1 MLSREHGGGADLEG
15 RVTTEVTRDAPPA
28 TTPTACGAA
37 PTCPCME
44 PCPMRRGMEM
54 LGGKWKLPILCAL
67 HFDGPL
73 RYNEL
78 GRRIEGISNTMLAGS
93 LKELERDG
101 LVSRTQYP
109 EIPVRVEY
117 ATTEAC
123 EQLVPAFEIIGAWS
137 RASIRAGQP
146 AR

>member
-1 MLSREHGGGADLEG
+1 MSASRNPGATGADN
-15 RVTTEVTRDAPPA
+15 A
-28 TTPTACGAA
+28 TVGTAGSAEDGASCREA
-37 PTCPCME
+37 VCPCME
-44 PCPMRRGMEM
+44 PCPMKRAMSV

-78 GRRIEGISNTMLAGS
+78 GRRVKGISNTMLAGS

-101 LVSRTQYP
+101 LVRRTQYP
-109 EIPVRVEY
+109 EMPVRVEY
-117 ATTEAC
+117 AATEAC

-137 RASIRAGQP
+137 RESLPSR
-146 AR
+146 

>member
-1 MLSREHGGGADLEG
+1 MLSKGDG
-15 RVTTEVTRDAPPA
+15 RAAGVGTARDVATSAETAP
-28 TTPTACGAA
+28 ACGAA

-44 PCPMRRGMEM
+44 PCPMRRGMEI
-54 LGGKWKLPILCAL
+54 LGGKWKVPILCAL

-78 GRRIEGISNTMLAGS
+78 ARRIKGISNTMLAGS

-117 ATTEAC
+117 ATTQAC
-123 EQLVPAFEIIGAWS
+123 EELVPAFEIIGAWS
-137 RASIRAGQP
+137 RAALEAGGN
-146 AR
+146 

>member
-1 MLSREHGGGADLEG
+1 MLSMEHESGADIEEAVG
-15 RVTTEVTRDAPPA
+15 AKVTRDAPA
-28 TTPTACGAA
+28 VTSSAACGTA
-37 PTCPCME
+37 PTCPCMK
-44 PCPMRRGMEM
+44 PCPMKRGMEM
-54 LGGKWKLPILCAL
+54 LGGKWKVPILCAL

-117 ATTEAC
+117 ATTPAC

-137 RASIRAGQP
+137 RATALTAT

>member
-1 MLSREHGGGADLEG
+1 MLSMEHEGGANLEG
-15 RVTTEVTRDAPPA
+15 RVTGKVIRDAPAA
-28 TTPTACGAA
+28 TTPATCGAT
-37 PTCPCME
+37 PVCPCME
-44 PCPMRRGMEM
+44 PCPMKRGMEM
-54 LGGKWKLPILCAL
+54 LGGKWKVPILCAL
-67 HFDGPL
+67 YFDGPL

-137 RASIRAGQP
+137 RATVLAAD